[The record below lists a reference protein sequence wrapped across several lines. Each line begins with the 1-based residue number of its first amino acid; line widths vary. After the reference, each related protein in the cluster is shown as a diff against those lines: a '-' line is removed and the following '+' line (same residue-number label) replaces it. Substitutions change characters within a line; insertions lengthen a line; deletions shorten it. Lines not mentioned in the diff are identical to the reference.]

1 MKKSLLTVLLASV
14 FLLGGLNLAGIAAFA
29 AAPVTYYISSS
40 AGDDANAG
48 TSEDSPWKSF
58 ANLQNKVLSAGDKVL
73 LKRGDVWSDRLEIMG
88 QGTESAYVEVGS
100 YGDASLSKPTIRQ
113 SGGVDDIAVLIKD
126 FYYDGSKVV
135 KQPIRYIRIHDL
147 NIEDTRMGIYIRVY
161 ATNNDGSNRNVEIYD
176 CTFNNID
183 SVEVME
189 ELNKFVEQVER
200 ENPQP
205 PTYDPETG
213 NGFDIKV
220 QEKIGDTVQKKIT
233 ELLNRTKGNL
243 PKVTQSGDDWV
254 NYQENAGGGSEYIF
268 PAAVFVGGKKDPI
281 QPELRPDDV
290 ANAKPALQYLSVEN
304 CEMNECI
311 AGVMGWFYAYNGT
324 RGGNTSWRE
333 ALQNI
338 RLTDIT
344 LTGAIN
350 GGIAFEAADGGAVLN
365 ADKTGMEPGEGG
377 WGVIRN
383 FRAMAGSYEP
393 YHTFPLGTTCAI
405 FEACQNFLIT
415 ESDFSGATNDVNAD
429 GCGIDFESDC
439 RNIEL
444 SNSVMQGNE
453 GGAILIMAHDQEYHE
468 NLFIY
473 DNLMYSNLQSA
484 FAAGENNRI
493 NNTEVAYI
501 HVYNQTGNT
510 NVVFKDNVV
519 LMQLS
524 TRPGNDA
531 ARFKVH
537 EFGPFTPDLVGVTW
551 DESNYADYY
560 EGSYKV
566 PFKTYYT
573 GNLGADGKIVLNDA
587 WLNSNVFRAMRIQVA
602 GSGKVS
608 GTIIAES
615 RGGLK
620 SSENPVAFSAENG
633 YVDIGALEGV
643 RWNIPYNDIEISIDG
658 GASGA
663 EYTVEFI
670 LDTQVSVEKLSDNQ
684 IRVQL
689 LGDSDAIFTDSLL
702 PEHFVLQGVLNN
714 NAVERVEKTGLYG
727 VVLTMKNAIREG
739 GIGVTVLP
747 DAYIDSFNKIFSGMQ
762 PDGAIEADSWY
773 NATCLRIEKFP
784 QKLSYEANEALDL
797 MGLKLVLN
805 TAEGDEKGLAPNLC
819 EVSGFDS
826 TKPGKQTVTLRYKN
840 CAVMF
845 DVQVYGEDGNSS
857 GGCGGAFDAGIR
869 SGLCLGGLLLAGSA
883 VLLCVKRKRIK

>member
-1 MKKSLLTVLLASV
+1 M
-14 FLLGGLNLAGIAAFA
+14 LGGLNLAGMAVFA
-29 AAPVTYYISSS
+29 AAPVTYYISST
-40 AGDDANAG
+40 AGSDENAG
-48 TSEDSPWKSF
+48 TSEEAPWKSF
-58 ANLQNKVLSAGDKVL
+58 SNLKDKVLSAGDKVL

-88 QGTESAYVEVGS
+88 QGTESAYVEVGA
-100 YGDASLSKPTIRQ
+100 YGDESLAKPTIRQ
-113 SGGVDDIAVLIKD
+113 SGGVDDIALLVKD

-135 KQPIRYIRIHDL
+135 KQPIQYIRIHDL

-161 ATNNDGSNRNVEIYD
+161 ATNNDGTNRNVEISD

-205 PTYDPETG
+205 PTYDPVTG
-213 NGFDIKV
+213 NGFDIDV
-220 QEKIGDTVQKKIT
+220 QEKIGDTIQKKIT

-243 PKVTQSGDDWV
+243 PKITQSGKDWG
-254 NYQENAGGGSEYIF
+254 NYQEDAGGGAEYIF

-324 RGGNTSWRE
+324 RGGNTSWRKV
-333 ALQNI
+333 LQYI

-365 ADKTGMEPGEGG
+365 ADKTGMEPGEGD

-493 NNTEVAYI
+493 NNTEVSYI

-510 NVVFKDNVV
+510 NVVFKNNVI
-519 LMQLS
+519 LMQTS

-531 ARFKVH
+531 DRFKVH

-551 DESNYADYY
+551 DTSNYAKYY

-566 PFKTYYT
+566 PFRTYYE
-573 GNLGADGKIVLNDA
+573 GSLSADGKIVLKDV
-587 WLNSNVFRAMRIQVA
+587 WLNSNVYRAMRISV
-602 GSGKVS
+602 GDDENVR
-608 GTIIAES
+608 GTIIGES
-615 RGGLK
+615 RGGVR

-633 YVDIGALEGV
+633 YVDIGALQGIC
-643 RWNIPYNDIEISIDG
+643 WNIPYNDIEIAIDG
-658 GASGA
+658 GTGGTS
-663 EYTVEFI
+663 YTVEFI
-670 LDTQVSVEKLSDNQ
+670 LDTKTVVEKVSENQ
-684 IRVQL
+684 VLVQL
-689 LGDSDAIFTDSLL
+689 VGESPAILTDSLL
-702 PEHFVLQGVLNN
+702 PEHFLLQGVLSNN
-714 NAVERVEKTGLYG
+714 TIEKVAKTGLYG
-727 VVLTMKNAIREG
+727 VVLTLKDEIREG

-747 DAYIDSFNKIFSGMQ
+747 GAFIHSFEKIFAGQQ
-762 PDGAIEADSWY
+762 PDGTFEADSWY
-773 NATCLRIEKFP
+773 YTTSLRIEKFP
-784 QKLSYEANEALDL
+784 QKLSYEANEPLDL
-797 MGLKLVLN
+797 LGLKLVMN
-805 TAEGDEKGLAPNLC
+805 TGDGSEKGLAPNMC

-826 TKPGKQTVTLRYKN
+826 SKPGKQTVTLSYKN
-840 CAVMF
+840 CSVMF
-845 DVQVYGEDGNSS
+845 DVQVYGGEESGT
-857 GGCGGAFDAGIR
+857 GGCRGALGVNALIGAG
-869 SGLCLGGLLLAGSA
+869 AA
-883 VLLCVKRKRIK
+883 VLALGAVVLCVARKKIKS